1 MSSFTILTNQ
11 GSYVVVP
18 RRDYEDLY
26 NKQYTQLTSLQK
38 KVDPD
43 LKRQSYFETVLK
55 THYPKV
61 YQDMIRNDYILTRPV
76 AIDAIEG
83 TSETD
88 EVTRANMQRQL
99 SDVATNRQPRVKLS
113 NPLYTFTR
121 RYLSNLVNDSS
132 ISPHKRQL
140 LYHHLHN
147 YAKKIP
153 VHINRPLT
161 KTEAATQAQVRINA
175 RPGESRIPVRQ
186 QVVKQE
192 EDLSHR
198 RAKEVTER
206 AIRGTIDEL
215 STTPI
220 VRSQPPPPPPVV
232 PPRRSTR
239 LRQKKT

>member
-1 MSSFTILTNQ
+1 M
-11 GSYVVVP
+11 
-18 RRDYEDLY
+18 
-26 NKQYTQLTSLQK
+26 
-38 KVDPD
+38 
-43 LKRQSYFETVLK
+43 
-55 THYPKV
+55 
-61 YQDMIRNDYILTRPV
+61 
-76 AIDAIEG
+76 
-83 TSETD
+83 D

-121 RYLSNLVNDSS
+121 CYLSNLVNDSS

-175 RPGESRIPVRQ
+175 RPGEEPSRIPVRQ
-186 QVVKQE
+186 QVVIKQE
-192 EDLSHR
+192 EEEQR

-206 AIRGTIDEL
+206 AIRGAIDEL

-220 VRSQPPPPPPVV
+220 V

-239 LRQKKT
+239 LRQQKKTWKS

>member
-1 MSSFTILTNQ
+1 MSTNQ
-11 GSYVVVP
+11 GSYVVIP

-55 THYPKV
+55 THCPKV

-153 VHINRPLT
+153 VHINQPLT
-161 KTEAATQAQVRINA
+161 KTEAATQAQVRINT
-175 RPGESRIPVRQ
+175 RPGEEPSRIPVRQ
-186 QVVKQE
+186 QVVVKQE
-192 EDLSHR
+192 EEEQR

-206 AIRGTIDEL
+206 AIRGAIDEL

-220 VRSQPPPPPPVV
+220 VKRQPPPVV

-239 LRQKKT
+239 LRQQKKT

>member
-1 MSSFTILTNQ
+1 MSTNQ

-192 EDLSHR
+192 DPSQR

-206 AIRGTIDEL
+206 AIRGAIDEL

-220 VRSQPPPPPPVV
+220 VKSQPPPPPVV